1 MCEDTCC
8 SARLKI
14 DILWYFR
21 KQVKLPSLHCWHDIT
36 DCLPASPKKLL
47 PYCAQKEGENEGE
60 TEGASVGDCMP
71 PPPPRPLSF
80 PAQSTPPS
88 PYTPFPSIT
97 QPSLPSL
104 LPSIFPAEAATLQ
117 LTVSVLYRQRHKLV
131 RRFVLEMYRI
141 HIFFVCVIQANCV
154 PNSAEHTDERQNL
167 CSFFDDQTWLN
178 EQCMQTSYE
187 FQHGTRSVVHYSTV
201 DLA

>member
-36 DCLPASPKKLL
+36 DCLPASPKRLL
-47 PYCAQKEGENEGE
+47 PYCAEKERENEGE

-71 PPPPRPLSF
+71 PLISSVVSPP
-80 PAQSTPPS
+80 

-141 HIFFVCVIQANCV
+141 HIFFLCVIQAKCV

-167 CSFFDDQTWLN
+167 CSFFDDQMWLN
-178 EQCMQTSYE
+178 EQCTQTLYE
-187 FQHGTRSVVHYSTV
+187 FQHGTRSVVHCSTV